1 MKEDAKASKDNED
14 AFYNSQKF
22 EVLYCGR
29 VTVTHKKAPSSLI
42 DDCIEKFS
50 LHEQQRLKSQG
61 EQRGGTEAGDDPAV
75 FEAPAAEALSEEG
88 DGVPATQPAFPSS
101 AAGQPGLPSS
111 RVGFPERILE
121 DSGFDEQQEFRSR
134 CSSVTGVLQRKVHE
148 NSQKPQP
155 RRRHASAP
163 SHVQPSDSEKNR
175 TMLFQVPPRWGGG
188 QAGVGGG
195 EQAGGEGACRGGGG
209 GHAGV
214 GAGGVQAGMEG
225 RGQTGVGGGE
235 HAGVRGHAGV
245 GGGGR
250 AGGDGGGRRAGGGWE
265 GGSVLQRRLRAP
277 PRSTLCAGPASTL
290 PWEPRGQVEKRA
302 KAGRTGL

>member
-22 EVLYCGR
+22 EVLYCGK

-61 EQRGGTEAGDDPAV
+61 EQRGGAEAGDDPVV
-75 FEAPAAEALSEEG
+75 FEAAASEVLAEEG
-88 DGVPATQPAFPSS
+88 DGLPSIQPAFAA

-121 DSGFDEQQEFRSR
+121 DCGFDEQQEFRSR
-134 CSSVTGVLQRKVHE
+134 CSSVTGVLQRKVQE

-175 TMLFQVPPRWGGG
+175 TMLFQVPPRRGW
-188 QAGVGGG
+188 
-195 EQAGGEGACRGGGG
+195 GEGR
-209 GHAGV
+209 
-214 GAGGVQAGMEG
+214 M
-225 RGQTGVGGGE
+225 
-235 HAGVRGHAGV
+235 
-245 GGGGR
+245 R
-250 AGGDGGGRRAGGGWE
+250 AGLPRAALTGPAPPC
-265 GGSVLQRRLRAP
+265 SALCARSSRLR
-277 PRSTLCAGPASTL
+277 SSL
-290 PWEPRGQVEKRA
+290 PED
-302 KAGRTGL
+302 

>member
-22 EVLYCGR
+22 EVLYCGK

-61 EQRGGTEAGDDPAV
+61 EQRGGAEAGDDPVV
-75 FEAPAAEALSEEG
+75 FEAAASEVLAEEG
-88 DGVPATQPAFPSS
+88 DGLPSIQPAFAA

-121 DSGFDEQQEFRSR
+121 DCGFDEQQEFRSR
-134 CSSVTGVLQRKVHE
+134 CSSVTGVLQRKVQE

-175 TMLFQVPPRWGGG
+175 TMLFQVPPRRGW
-188 QAGVGGG
+188 
-195 EQAGGEGACRGGGG
+195 GEGRMR
-209 GHAGV
+209 AGLPR
-214 GAGGVQAGMEG
+214 AA
-225 RGQTGVGGGE
+225 QTG
-235 HAGVRGHAGV
+235 
-245 GGGGR
+245 R
-250 AGGDGGGRRAGGGWE
+250 APALFPRSLLQSPLFPARRLGWWRKEQRRAEQGCEEDLECGFSE
-265 GGSVLQRRLRAP
+265 MRERDTERRRKK
-277 PRSTLCAGPASTL
+277 
-290 PWEPRGQVEKRA
+290 Q
-302 KAGRTGL
+302 